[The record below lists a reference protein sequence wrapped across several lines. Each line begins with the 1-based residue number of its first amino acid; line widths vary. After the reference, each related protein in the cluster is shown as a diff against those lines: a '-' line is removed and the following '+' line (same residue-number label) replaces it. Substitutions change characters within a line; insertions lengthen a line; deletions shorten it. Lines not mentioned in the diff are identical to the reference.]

1 MPQTVQ
7 EVYGLLLRSGLVPP
21 DDARGLLAR
30 WQTDERDRS
39 DEPQRF
45 VAWLVSN
52 RHLTDYQGALLARGF
67 SEGFFLNE
75 YKVLE
80 RLGRGRMAGVYKAE
94 HRLGQVVAIKV
105 LPPSKA
111 RDANLKSRFL
121 REARLALQLNHPN
134 VVRAFQVGECNG
146 LHYLVMEHLEG
157 ETLADLFARRGKLA
171 PSEAVRHIHQA
182 LLGLQHIH
190 VLGLVHRDLKPS
202 NLMLVY
208 PEGVPADETVGGSVK
223 VLDIGLGR
231 QLMEEGPPG
240 DETALTSE
248 GVVLGTPDY
257 MAPEQ
262 ARDPRSVDI
271 RSDIY
276 SLGCVLY
283 HALAGR
289 PPFTDA
295 NLLNLMI
302 RHATEEA
309 QPLKELN
316 AAVPDELQQIVSCM
330 MAKDP
335 ASRYATPER
344 AARELQV
351 FLTDRADKP
360 ATLDSDPGMRAY
372 LSWLESQ
379 IIHAELPAWLA
390 EMDTI
395 TAPELRRVRAAA
407 GELPRPA
414 PPTRPSKTV
423 RPAEDPASPSSPTE
437 KTKVVRKLRSVPRL
451 TDQLPAAAPP
461 AKTPPVPIPA
471 LPVRKAEE
479 TKVDLVAAI
488 PTPEAPPPPANR
500 GPRIGRRDL
509 LAVTVGVAVGALA
522 TLVGCLFAL
531 RGRGERGT
539 NTPEKGG
546 ENRK

>member
-30 WQTDERDRS
+30 WQSDDKDRA

-52 RHLTDYQGALLARGF
+52 KHLTDYQGALLARGF

-80 RLGRGRMAGVYKAE
+80 RIGRGRMAGVYKAQ

-111 RDANLKSRFL
+111 REPNLKSRFL

-134 VVRAFQVGECNG
+134 VVRAFQVGEANG

-157 ETLADLFARRGKLA
+157 ETFADLFARRGKLP
-171 PSEAVRHIHQA
+171 PSEAVRLIHQA

-190 VLGLVHRDLKPS
+190 VQGLVHRDVKPS

-208 PEGVPADETVGGSVK
+208 PSGAPADETLTGSVK

-289 PPFTDA
+289 PPFPDT

-302 RHATEEA
+302 RHATEEP

-316 AAVPDELQQIVSCM
+316 AAVPDGLQQILNWM
-330 MAKDP
+330 MAKEP

-344 AARELQV
+344 AAQALQV
-351 FLTDRADKP
+351 FLAAGTDKP
-360 ATLDSDPGMRAY
+360 APLESDPGMRAY
-372 LSWLESQ
+372 LSWLEGQ
-379 IIHAELPAWLA
+379 VIHAELPAWLA
-390 EMDTI
+390 EMDTVS
-395 TAPELRRVRAAA
+395 AAQLRRVKGAIAD
-407 GELPRPA
+407 PRPA
-414 PPTRPSKTV
+414 PPSRPSK
-423 RPAEDPASPSSPTE
+423 PASSSEQPAALSE
-437 KTKVVRKLRSVPRL
+437 KTKVVRKLRTLPRSS
-451 TDQLPAAAPP
+451 DQLAA
-461 AKTPPVPIPA
+461 V
-471 LPVRKAEE
+471 
-479 TKVDLVAAI
+479 
-488 PTPEAPPPPANR
+488 PPPPAAKTPLVPVPALPAAKVEGPKVELVAALPAPDVAPAPPARAR
-500 GPRIGRRDL
+500 GIDRRDL
-509 LAVTVGVAVGALA
+509 LAAAVGAAVGALV
-522 TLVGCLFAL
+522 TLAACLAASGL
-531 RGRGERGT
+531 H
-539 NTPEKGG
+539 
-546 ENRK
+546 